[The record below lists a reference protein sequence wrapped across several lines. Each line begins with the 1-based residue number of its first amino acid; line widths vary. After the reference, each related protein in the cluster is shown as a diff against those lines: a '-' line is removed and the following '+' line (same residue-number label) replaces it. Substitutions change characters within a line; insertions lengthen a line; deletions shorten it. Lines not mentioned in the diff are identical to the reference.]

1 MTFDCVA
8 QGDTAL
14 YLTFP
19 CQRLMRPG
27 VLLRAAGRKHH
38 VEELQVQTPVK
49 AKGQEDHEEQQ
60 LQHGVQWCSCTRCIE
75 MPTDLEKKCCGMT
88 QSTCVNEHVLRLSRR
103 LRNDIYALRDTQ
115 EPGDDNREYR
125 YAAYRNFVLWQCGPL
140 GAGKRV
146 VIPSCCVRRIREKFP
161 DPSGQYTGFIAAVL

>member
-1 MTFDCVA
+1 
-8 QGDTAL
+8 
-14 YLTFP
+14 
-19 CQRLMRPG
+19 
-27 VLLRAAGRKHH
+27 
-38 VEELQVQTPVK
+38 
-49 AKGQEDHEEQQ
+49 
-60 LQHGVQWCSCTRCIE
+60 

-88 QSTCVNEHVLRLSRR
+88 QSTCVSVLPHMSLYILDEHVLRLSRR

-125 YAAYRNFVLWQCGPL
+125 YGAYRNFVLWQCGPL
-140 GAGKRV
+140 GAGNRV